1 MLFIRECLIK
11 KKDNELKMAVLF
23 MSTAMYAGLQF
34 RYFRR
39 FYQHNAMMYARN
51 TLNDKFTL
59 KQEGTIL
66 KSIMAIAIRSHEKYT
81 KDLINGSDQ
90 DFLRYLASMWGRL
103 NGMVKA
109 LKNHYE
115 TVKASGAYLNQSD
128 NRYEDGEIVDH
139 ETDGG
144 KVQII
149 SDSMAESFFGESI
162 PTRIVDM
169 AAQMADVPR
178 NNISLAINEIR
189 SADPKPIRE
198 ALHII
203 IELFF
208 DENKATRDDIKT
220 RNFIS
225 HALMVYTR
233 SNTEDGRVDTLKE
246 ILNKLLIEHSPQYL
260 RTNRE
265 ATKGLF
271 RKALYLVLVLYIQ
284 SKA

>member
-1 MLFIRECLIK
+1 
-11 KKDNELKMAVLF
+11 
-23 MSTAMYAGLQF
+23 
-34 RYFRR
+34 
-39 FYQHNAMMYARN
+39 MYARN

-66 KSIMAIAIRSHEKYT
+66 KSIMTIAIRSHEKYT

-149 SDSMAESFFGESI
+149 SDSMAESFFGESV

-178 NNISLAINEIR
+178 NNILLAINEIR

-233 SNTEDGRVDTLKE
+233 SNTADGRVDTLKE